1 MTGATRDETPDGSPC
16 ATSGGTPDGPLCG
29 TPDGSPGRGATG
41 YRGSVRAAGFLL
53 DVPILGR
60 DEAAARVLA
69 LWDPGARLYALPDGR
84 WLLRLGEERVVRA
97 EHAPGTPLCG
107 LDQALVEPGLQP
119 GPGDRGHLVRRSG
132 GRRVT
137 VALAG
142 LPVLTPASWLRVD
155 GLPIR
160 WLPALDAV
168 EARPEVPIEPA
179 PETAPDLRAQAGV
192 GRRDERAERVAAELA
207 NPRVGGRGS
216 AGFGRAFARLG
227 SGSARSLPHAGREPF
242 AFLGVVASVGVVAL
256 VVGGA
261 VAAFGTVTDGRA
273 PIALLGPVLVSA
285 VLLWRR
291 RSRGAPAGRYAGTGR
306 GAGEVETPTV
316 GGSRDGT
323 RPRRPLARLLGAL
336 GARLAE
342 LLMRSPLALLVVDR
356 QERYL
361 RDLARQFERGHYE
374 QALRNAIALSE
385 ASADGQRVPPALG
398 VPRPRAGDSRP
409 AVRVGPAG
417 AALRTAPAMFAR
429 LRALYTDAAE
439 RLERDDR
446 IEESAFALADLLG
459 SPDAA
464 VALYTRHGRFRA
476 AAELAENRM
485 AVPDLVVGLWWRAGE
500 RERAV
505 RLARLHGAFA
515 TAIGRLTPTD
525 PQTAAALRAEW
536 VAACQAIGDHLG
548 AVEAAWPD
556 RDLRPAVAADVTA
569 GIAQGGTIGARLLA
583 YLATEAP
590 IEQAR
595 SAVVAFLDADADAD
609 ADVGAGAG
617 GTEARDSGVEPGD
630 RTAAAEPAAGVGV
643 GAGTGSLAVR
653 ADRAALDTFTS
664 ALAELSAADPAWDRE
679 LATLA
684 ARALARASGR
694 PAGVIASPP
703 GSVRR
708 RFDALRVRADPLAA
722 VDLRPPEEPGR
733 GRRDRPVAV
742 TAGDLP
748 GRVPIRS
755 AAALPDGTVLVACG
769 AAGTRLFCPDGR
781 ERVRWDVPAHGI
793 VLADHGAVAL
803 LVAERGVSR
812 DIHRLEVLTRRIR
825 HWATVSARE
834 FPDSFDG
841 AHLVTLD
848 QGVIT
853 VLDTTTPRPRVV
865 WREDAAPASFL
876 GVTRTA
882 TSCAALART
891 REGAER
897 MTELVKWRWHMPGW
911 TLRERSVLPGT
922 MPSSLVTGTG
932 VVVST
937 AFEAVLVSGDAHLLV
952 PSEGSASVYPGT
964 DTDAIANI
972 AFPGAAPDTI
982 GFREHAGRI
991 TAWDRSGRIVVL
1003 DGPSVRTVF
1012 RT

>member
-1 MTGATRDETPDGSPC
+1 M
-16 ATSGGTPDGPLCG
+16 
-29 TPDGSPGRGATG
+29 
-41 YRGSVRAAGFLL
+41 RAAGFLL
-53 DVPILGR
+53 DVPVLGR
-60 DEAAARVLA
+60 DEAAARVLT

-84 WLLRLGEERVVRA
+84 WLMRLGAERVVRA

-107 LDQALVEPGLQP
+107 IDQALAEPGLRP
-119 GPGDRGHLVRRSG
+119 GPGDRGYLVGRSG

-142 LPVLTPASWLRVD
+142 LPVLTPASWLRVE

-160 WLPALDAV
+160 RLPALDAV
-168 EARPEVPIEPA
+168 EACPEAPIEPA
-179 PETAPDLRAQAGV
+179 PEAASDLRARAGV

-216 AGFGRAFARLG
+216 ARFGRAFAGFGR
-227 SGSARSLPHAGREPF
+227 GSARSLPHAGREPF
-242 AFLGVVASVGVVAL
+242 AFLGIVASVGVLAL

-261 VAAFGTVTDGRA
+261 VAVLGTVTDGRA
-273 PIALLGPVLVSA
+273 PTALLGAVLVSA
-285 VLLWRR
+285 ALLWRR
-291 RSRGAPAGRYAGTGR
+291 RSRGAPAGRYTTADRGTGK
-306 GAGEVETPTV
+306 AEAPLV

-323 RPRRPLARLLGAL
+323 RPRRPLARLLGAP

-342 LLMRSPLALLVVDR
+342 LLMRSPMARLVADR

-361 RDLARQFERGHYE
+361 RDLARQFERGRYHE
-374 QALRNAIALSE
+374 GLRNGIALSE
-385 ASADGQRVPPALG
+385 ASAEGRRVPPALG
-398 VPRPRAGDSRP
+398 VPRPRTGDLRP
-409 AVRVGPAG
+409 AVRVGPVG
-417 AALRTAPAMFAR
+417 AALRAEPAMFAR
-429 LRALYTDAAE
+429 LRVLYTDAAE

-446 IEESAFALADLLG
+446 IDEAAFALADLLG

-464 VALYTRHGRFRA
+464 VALYTRHGRFRE
-476 AAELAENRM
+476 AAELAESRM
-485 AVPDLVVGLWWRAGE
+485 AAPDLVVGLWWRAGE

-505 RLARLHGAFA
+505 RHARLHGAFA

-536 VAACQAIGDHLG
+536 VAACRAIGDHLG

-569 GIAQGGTIGARLLA
+569 GIALGGTTGARLLA

-590 IEQAR
+590 VEQAR
-595 SAVVAFLDADADAD
+595 PAVVAFLDAD
-609 ADVGAGAG
+609 VGAGGA
-617 GTEARDSGVEPGD
+617 EARDSGVEPGD
-630 RTAAAEPAAGVGV
+630 RASTTESAAGS
-643 GAGTGSLAVR
+643 GAGSGPIAVR
-653 ADRAALDTFTS
+653 ADRTALDTFTS

-694 PAGVIASPP
+694 PAGMIAAPP

-733 GRRDRPVAV
+733 GRRDGPVAV

-748 GRVPIRS
+748 GRVSVRS

-769 AAGTRLFCPDGR
+769 AAGTRLFGPDGR

-865 WREDAAPASFL
+865 WREDAAPAPFL

-882 TSCAALART
+882 TSCAALAQT

-897 MTELVKWRWHMPGW
+897 MTELVKWRWDMPGW
-911 TLRERSVLPGT
+911 TLRERSILEGA
-922 MPSSLVTGTG
+922 MPPSLVTGTG
-932 VVVST
+932 VVVPT
-937 AFEAVLVSGDAHLLV
+937 VFEAVLVSGDAHLLV
-952 PSEGSASVYPGT
+952 SSEGSASVYPGT
-964 DTDAIANI
+964 DTDAIADI

-1003 DGPSVRTVF
+1003 DGPSVRALF

>member
-1 MTGATRDETPDGSPC
+1 M
-16 ATSGGTPDGPLCG
+16 
-29 TPDGSPGRGATG
+29 
-41 YRGSVRAAGFLL
+41 RAAGFLL
-53 DVPILGR
+53 DVPLLGR

-69 LWDPGARLYALPDGR
+69 LWDPGARLYTLPDGR
-84 WLLRLGEERVVRA
+84 WLLRLGAERVVRA
-97 EHAPGTPLCG
+97 EQAPGSPLCG
-107 LDQALVEPGLQP
+107 LDQALVEPGLP
-119 GPGDRGHLVRRSG
+119 SGPGDRGYLVGRSG

-160 WLPALDAV
+160 RLPALDAV
-168 EARPEVPIEPA
+168 AARAEAPIEPA
-179 PETAPDLRAQAGV
+179 PETAPDLRARAGV

-216 AGFGRAFARLG
+216 AGFGRAFARFG
-227 SGSARSLPHAGREPF
+227 RGSARPLPHAGREPF
-242 AFLGVVASVGVVAL
+242 AFLGIVASVGVVAL

-261 VAAFGTVTDGRA
+261 VAALGTVTDGRA

-291 RSRGAPAGRYAGTGR
+291 RSRGAPAGRYAATDP
-306 GAGEVETPTV
+306 GAGKAEAPPG
-316 GGSRDGT
+316 GGSRGGS
-323 RPRRPLARLLGAL
+323 RPRRPLARLLGAP

-342 LLMRSPLALLVVDR
+342 LLMRSPLARLVVDR

-361 RDLARQFERGHYE
+361 RDLARQFERGSYHE
-374 QALRNAIALSE
+374 ALRNGIALSE
-385 ASADGQRVPPALG
+385 ASAEGRRVPPALG
-398 VPRPRAGDSRP
+398 VPRPRTGDLRP
-409 AVRVGPAG
+409 TVRVGPAG
-417 AALRTAPAMFAR
+417 AALRAEPAMFAR
-429 LRALYTDAAE
+429 LRVLYTDAAE

-446 IEESAFALADLLG
+446 IDEAAFALADLLG

-464 VALYTRHGRFRA
+464 VALYTRHGRFRN

-485 AVPDLVVGLWWRAGE
+485 TAPDLVVGLWWRAGE

-505 RLARLHGAFA
+505 RHARLHGAFE
-515 TAIGRLTPTD
+515 TAIGRLTPTY
-525 PQTAAALRAEW
+525 PRTAAALRAEW
-536 VAACQAIGDHLG
+536 VAACQAIGDHPG

-556 RDLRPAVAADVTA
+556 RDLRPAVAADLTA

-595 SAVVAFLDADADAD
+595 SAVVAFLDADADT
-609 ADVGAGAG
+609 DVGAGGA
-617 GTEARDSGVEPGD
+617 EARDSGVEPGD
-630 RTAAAEPAAGVGV
+630 RAAATEPAAGS
-643 GAGTGSLAVR
+643 GAGAGAGAGPIVVR

-664 ALAELSAADPAWDRE
+664 ALAEMSAADPAWDRE

-684 ARALARASGR
+684 ARALARAAGR

-769 AAGTRLFCPDGR
+769 AAGTRLFGPDGR

-865 WREDAAPASFL
+865 WREDAAPAPFL

-882 TSCAALART
+882 TSCAALAQT

-897 MTELVKWRWHMPGW
+897 MTELVKWRWDMPGW
-911 TLRERSVLPGT
+911 TLRERSTLAGT
-922 MPSSLVTGTG
+922 MPRSLVTGTG
-932 VVVST
+932 VVVPT
-937 AFEAVLVSGDAHLLV
+937 VFEAVLVSGDAHLLV

-964 DTDAIANI
+964 DTDAVANI

-1003 DGPSVRTVF
+1003 DGTSVRAVF

>member
-16 ATSGGTPDGPLCG
+16 ATPDGPPDGTPDG

-53 DVPILGR
+53 DVPVLGR

-84 WLLRLGEERVVRA
+84 WLLRLGAERVVRA
-97 EHAPGTPLCG
+97 EHAPGTPLCL
-107 LDQALVEPGLQP
+107 LDQALVEPGLQS
-119 GPGDRGHLVRRSG
+119 GPGDRGHLVRRFG

-179 PETAPDLRAQAGV
+179 PETTPDLRARAGV

-216 AGFGRAFARLG
+216 AGFGRAFARFG

-242 AFLGVVASVGVVAL
+242 AFLGIVASVGVVAL

-261 VAAFGTVTDGRA
+261 VAALGTVADGRA
-273 PIALLGPVLVSA
+273 PIALLGAVLVSA

-291 RSRGAPAGRYAGTGR
+291 SSRGAPVGRYAGTGR
-306 GAGEVETPTV
+306 GTGGVEAPPV

-323 RPRRPLARLLGAL
+323 GPRRPLARLLGAL

-342 LLMRSPLALLVVDR
+342 QLMRSPLARLVVDR

-361 RDLARQFERGHYE
+361 RDLARQFERGRYE

-398 VPRPRAGDSRP
+398 VPRPRTGDLGPAG
-409 AVRVGPAG
+409 RVGPAG
-417 AALRTAPAMFAR
+417 AALRIAPAMFAR
-429 LRALYTDAAE
+429 LRVLYTDAAE

-446 IEESAFALADLLG
+446 IDESAFALADLLG

-485 AVPDLVVGLWWRAGE
+485 AAPDLVVGLWWRAGE

-525 PQTAAALRAEW
+525 PRTAAALRAEW

-569 GIAQGGTIGARLLA
+569 GIAQGGKIGARLLA

-595 SAVVAFLDADADAD
+595 PAVVAFLDADADAD
-609 ADVGAGAG
+609 ADVGVDVG

-630 RTAAAEPAAGVGV
+630 RTAATEPAAGTGTE
-643 GAGTGSLAVR
+643 TGSLAVR
-653 ADRAALDTFTS
+653 ADRTALDTFTS

-733 GRRDRPVAV
+733 VRRDRPVAV

-769 AAGTRLFCPDGR
+769 AAGTRLFGPDGR

-803 LVAERGVSR
+803 LVAERGASR

-825 HWATVSARE
+825 HWATLSARE

-865 WREDAAPASFL
+865 RREDAAPASFL

-882 TSCAALART
+882 TSCAALAKT
-891 REGAER
+891 REGTER
-897 MTELVKWRWHMPGW
+897 MTELAKWRWDMPGW
-911 TLRERSVLPGT
+911 ILRERSTLEGT
-922 MPSSLVTGTG
+922 MPPSLVTGTG
-932 VVVST
+932 VVVPT
-937 AFEAVLVSGDAHLLV
+937 LFEAVLVSGDAHLLV

-964 DTDAIANI
+964 DTDAVANI

-991 TAWDRSGRIVVL
+991 TAWDRSGRIVVS